1 MALTA
6 RYLADK
12 SALAR
17 MGRPAVRERLAPL
30 IDAGRV
36 ATCSIILL
44 EMLYS
49 ARSPEDHRATR
60 ERLSLALEVAEID
73 QAVLDRAVDI
83 QALLAR
89 RSEHRGVSLPDLVI
103 AATAE
108 RHDLAILHYDRDFDR
123 VAAVTGQTVDWV
135 VPAGSVD

>member
-1 MALTA
+1 MAVTA

-17 MGRPAVRERLAPL
+17 MRFPAVRDRLAPL

-36 ATCSIILL
+36 MTCSIVLL

-49 ARSPEDHRATR
+49 TRSPADHRATH

-73 QAVLDRAVDI
+73 QSVLDRAVDI
-83 QALLAR
+83 QGLLAA
-89 RSEHRGVSLPDLVI
+89 RSEHRGVSLPDLII

-108 RHDLAILHYDRDFDR
+108 RHDLAVLHYDRDFDR

>member
-1 MALTA
+1 LIA

>member
-36 ATCSIILL
+36 ATCSIDLL
-44 EMLYS
+44 ELLYS
-49 ARSPEDHRATR
+49 TRSPDDHRTTR

-73 QAVLDRAVDI
+73 QAVLDRALDI
-83 QALLAR
+83 QSLLAR

-123 VAAVTGQTVDWV
+123 VAAVTGQAVDWV